1 MRKGHHAARAVVLR
15 LRFDD
20 YGRATRSRTLTQ
32 PTTSGEL
39 LAATAVELLGVVGPL
54 IRERG
59 LTLVGVALTQL
70 SDDTYVQGT
79 LDLAPDRGGLHVALD
94 AVAARFGSDSV
105 TRAALL
111 RTGAGWAAPVVDG

>member
-1 MRKGHHAARAVVLR
+1 MRKGHHAARTVVLR

-20 YGRATRSRTLTQ
+20 YGRATRSRTLTH

-39 LAATAVELLGVVGPL
+39 LAVTAVGLLDSVAPL
-54 IRERG
+54 IHERG
-59 LTLVGVALTQL
+59 LTLVGVALTEL
-70 SDDTYVQGT
+70 SQDAYLQGT
-79 LDLAPDRGGLHVALD
+79 LDLEPDRSGLHAALD

-111 RTGAGWAAPVVDG
+111 HTGTGWAAPVIDE